1 MVVIVRSF
9 IPVNTVTRI
18 VVAVPRRARFET
30 GFRRWVDA
38 LACLTR
44 QVGCRIIFKCDEE
57 TWPWI
62 NTVIKRGRYGIRAE
76 HDLMSSYDDFVVQ
89 ANDVLDDDLF
99 VVVSGRRSSISWS
112 SEMDEIPAF
121 LQRYFD
127 RNNLIVLYPGQYDDD
142 QPMTMADM
150 LSTDIVASPSPIIMA
165 AISAWRSLITLRRR
179 ITHRNRAPKVP
190 RE

>member
-1 MVVIVRSF
+1 M
-9 IPVNTVTRI
+9 
-18 VVAVPRRARFET
+18 
-30 GFRRWVDA
+30 
-38 LACLTR
+38 
-44 QVGCRIIFKCDEE
+44 GCRIIFKCDEE

-142 QPMTMADM
+142 QPMTMADT